1 MQSAIYALDVTPE
14 QLLTG
19 VGIDDANET
28 PPVSDRIHIDK
39 ADMKLLEDYH
49 GMQDSQRKRL
59 LAYVETLKKLERL
72 EELE

>member
-1 MQSAIYALDVTPE
+1 M
-14 QLLTG
+14 TG
-19 VGIDDANET
+19 VGIDDENET
-28 PPVSDRIHIDK
+28 PSVSDRIHIDK

-49 GMQDSQRKRL
+49 GMQENQKKRL

>member
-1 MQSAIYALDVTPE
+1 MSL

-49 GMQDSQRKRL
+49 GMQDSQRKR
-59 LAYVETLKKLERL
+59 
-72 EELE
+72 

>member
-1 MQSAIYALDVTPE
+1 M
-14 QLLTG
+14 TG
-19 VGIDDANET
+19 VGIDDANE
-28 PPVSDRIHIDK
+28 PPSVSDRIHIDK

>member
-1 MQSAIYALDVTPE
+1 MAKDIRKSVEIKETD
-14 QLLTG
+14 
-19 VGIDDANET
+19 IDDANET
-28 PPVSDRIHIDK
+28 PSASDRIHIDK

-49 GMQDSQRKRL
+49 GMQESQRKRL

>member
-1 MQSAIYALDVTPE
+1 M
-14 QLLTG
+14 TG

-28 PPVSDRIHIDK
+28 PQVSDRIHIDK

>member
-1 MQSAIYALDVTPE
+1 VYRDKEVS
-14 QLLTG
+14 
-19 VGIDDANET
+19 VGWIDDENET